1 MRKEIIIKEKGKRE
15 RQREKDRRKEREREG
30 SSTMYGGSLTD
41 VE

>member
-1 MRKEIIIKEKGKRE
+1 MRKEIIIKDKGKRE
-15 RQREKDRRKEREREG
+15 REREKDRREEREG